1 MKIYIEALGCA
12 KNLVEAETL
21 AGRLAARGAEFA
33 PDASRAD
40 AVVVHTCAFIGD
52 ALAESSTAVR
62 DIARKSRC
70 GAKIIV
76 SGCMAQMSALENPP
90 PEAMKS
96 LALADFVVGTGRLED
111 IPDIIM
117 GPPSE
122 NFAASARMVSAPG
135 GFHDAASR
143 VHPTGRPWAYLRVA
157 EGCDHRCNYCLIPSL
172 RGGYKSRP
180 ADDIIAEATTLAARG
195 VKEINLISQDTSGY
209 GLDLGRSSDGIVGLL
224 GRLEKIRGVEW
235 LRLLYCHPA
244 TITDELISRIA
255 SSEKIVRYLDIPL
268 QHIADSTLRAMG
280 RPQDGAA
287 LRRLVDKLKK
297 RVPGIALRTT
307 FIVGHPGERER
318 DFEELL
324 DFVREGHF
332 MWTGVFAYSKM
343 PGTASASS
351 RSASPRAATVRLR
364 YRELSAASRRAN
376 LSALSAFASKKVR
389 ALVVE
394 PGLAR
399 AYFCAPEVDGE
410 IELSPAPGSPPSPV
424 GGFVSVRCQAVRR
437 RG

>member
-1 MKIYIEALGCA
+1 MKVYIEVLGCA

-21 AGRLAARGAEFA
+21 AGRLAARGVEFA
-33 PDASRAD
+33 PDVSRAD

-52 ALAESSTAVR
+52 ALSESSTAIR
-62 DIARKSRC
+62 NIARKSRR
-70 GAKIIV
+70 GTKIIV
-76 SGCMAQMSALENPP
+76 SGCIAQMSALENPP
-90 PEAMKS
+90 PKAMKS

-117 GPPSE
+117 GQPSGK
-122 NFAASARMVSAPG
+122 NAASARMVSAPG

-143 VHPTGRPWAYLRVA
+143 VHPAGRPWAYVRIA

-180 ADDIIAEATTLAARG
+180 ADDIIAEATRLAARG

-209 GLDLGRSSDGIVGLL
+209 GLDIGRNAGGIVGLL
-224 GRLEKIRGVEW
+224 KRLEKIRGVEW

-244 TITDELISRIA
+244 TISDGLIERMA
-255 SSEKIVRYLDIPL
+255 VSEKIVRYLDVPF
-268 QHIADSTLRAMG
+268 QHIADAPLRAMG
-280 RPQDGAA
+280 RPQNGAA
-287 LRRLVDKLKK
+287 LRSLVEKLKL

-318 DFEELL
+318 DFSELL

-343 PGTASASS
+343 PGTASAAS
-351 RSASPRAATVRLR
+351 RSASLPAATVRLR
-364 YRELSAASRRAN
+364 YRELSDAARRAN
-376 LSALSAFASKKVR
+376 LLALERFAAKKVMS
-389 ALVVE
+389 LVVE

-399 AYFCAPEVDGE
+399 AYFCAPEVDA
-410 IELSPAPGSPPSPV
+410 ELTLAESSAIGS
-424 GGFVSVRCQAVRR
+424 FVSVKCRSVVRR
-437 RG
+437 G